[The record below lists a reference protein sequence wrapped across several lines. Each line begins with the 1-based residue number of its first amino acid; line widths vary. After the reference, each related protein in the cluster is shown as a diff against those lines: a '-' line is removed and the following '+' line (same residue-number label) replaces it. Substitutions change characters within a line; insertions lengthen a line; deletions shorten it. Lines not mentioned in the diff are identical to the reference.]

1 LRVLVSTLIICLA
14 IYAFSFYA
22 HAQSD
27 PANTSEID
35 IQLVSPEEG
44 STIISKKP
52 IVQCRMAGQV
62 SPEKFLVLFDGIDVT
77 SMLDF
82 TPEGFTY
89 KPIQVIPPGMHS
101 LTVMITQ
108 QDGQE
113 ISHEFAFSTRHSE
126 KLEEAYSA
134 NELTAAYE
142 GVLEKPD
149 DVHHVPH
156 SSFEANLNTMN
167 KIREKGWEISFN
179 ANLRFLDRSLPV
191 FRPEIKGLTLVD
203 ALLQAKYIDTDVSF
217 LAEVGDICISETQAT
232 VQGLARK
239 GSKLSIGYKDVVLN
253 AFVVNGVQTFG
264 YRVFTDDLG
273 IDGRTDD
280 HIMGASGQVALFS
293 DRVKFKTIYVKGG
306 EPADSFG
313 ISSIG
318 GNRQGEVLG
327 FALMTDIIPQKLAV
341 DAEIDF
347 SKFDEDTS
355 DEFAAEDDKSYSIRA
370 AGNAGKFNYSALYEY
385 VGPEYEVVG
394 NMGFP
399 KDREGLLLTAGAN
412 FRYHSI
418 NLLFS
423 RYNDNV
429 KLDDL
434 YPRAT
439 TYQGSI
445 DYAFTKFQSLP
456 MGINY
461 QKSILD
467 TSHEPEFNSPVKTE
481 TDSISARINYIKR
494 PFDCGFQASYSIQND
509 RTPSDNDT
517 SSQTYTFIPA
527 YYAAHFS
534 IAPSFSY
541 NSSKYD
547 LSDVKIDTYTA
558 NLDIRGDL
566 FKRKFTYAFAG
577 TYNTTK
583 SNDDTTDL
591 DTYNLNLTLQ
601 YLLARNLWGF
611 LNPSV
616 GIRGQYNKT
625 DDKVYD
631 SRNEELIIMAVL
643 SLSMPFTF

>member
-1 LRVLVSTLIICLA
+1 LLA
-14 IYAFSFYA
+14 VYSFSLLAY
-22 HAQSD
+22 AQSD
-27 PANTSEID
+27 PAHIYEID
-35 IQLVSPEEG
+35 VTLISPEAN
-44 STIISKKP
+44 STIIAKKP
-52 IVQCRMAGQV
+52 VVQCRMAEPV
-62 SPEKFLVLFDGIDVT
+62 PRENLLVMFDGIDIT
-77 SMLDF
+77 GILDF
-82 TPEGFTY
+82 TSEGFTY

-101 LTVMITQ
+101 LTLTITL
-108 QDGQE
+108 QDGKE
-113 ISHEFAFSTRHSE
+113 ISREFAFSTRHSE
-126 KLEEAYSA
+126 KLEEASSA
-134 NELTAAYE
+134 NELTAVYE
-142 GVLEKPD
+142 AVVEKPD

-156 SSFEANLNTMN
+156 SNFEANLNTMN
-167 KIREKGWEISFN
+167 KIKEKEWEINFN

-191 FRPEIKGLTLVD
+191 YEPEKKGLTLID
-203 ALLQAKYIDTDVSF
+203 ALLQAKYNDTDVSF
-217 LAEVGDICISETQAT
+217 LAELGDVYINETQST
-232 VQGLARK
+232 VYGLARK
-239 GSKLSIGYKDVVLN
+239 GGRLSLGYKDVFLN
-253 AFVVNGVQTFG
+253 AFVVNGLQTFG
-264 YRVFTDDLG
+264 YRVFTEDLG
-273 IDGRTDD
+273 IEGRTDD
-280 HIMGASGQVALFS
+280 HIMGASGQVNLFS
-293 DRVKFKTIYVKGG
+293 DKVKFKTVYVKGG

-313 ISSIG
+313 VSSIG

-327 FALMTDIIPQKLAV
+327 FALMTEIIPQKLNL

-355 DEFAAEDDKSYSIRA
+355 DEFSAEDDKSYSIRA
-370 AGNAGKFNYSALYEY
+370 SGNAGKFNYSALYEY
-385 VGPEYEVVG
+385 VGPEYEVIG

-399 KDREGLLLTAGAN
+399 KDREGFLLTGGAN

-445 DYAFTKFQSLP
+445 DYAFNGIQSMP
-456 MGINY
+456 IGINY
-461 QKSILD
+461 SKSILD
-467 TSHEPEFNSPVKTE
+467 TSHEPEFYSPLRID
-481 TDSISARINYIKR
+481 TDAISARINYIKR
-494 PFDCGFQASYSIQND
+494 PFDLGFQASYSIQND
-509 RTPSDNDT
+509 RTSSGNDT

-527 YYAAHFS
+527 YYGAHIS

-547 LSDVKIDTYTA
+547 LSDVRIDTYTA

-566 FKRKFTYAFAG
+566 FMRKFTYAFAG

-583 SNDDTTDL
+583 SSDDMTDL
-591 DTYNLNLTLQ
+591 DTYNMNLTLQ

-616 GIRGQYNKT
+616 GIRGQYNKI
-625 DDKVYD
+625 DDRVYGNK
-631 SRNEELIIMAVL
+631 NEELIIIAVL